1 MVAKGSG
8 DHCKYEIIFWYF
20 NDRYIYDDRYIHDND
35 LNYKGVLMMV
45 LVVDLDY
52 NDYGK
57 EVYAMVLWIIV
68 TAFLRMKAT
77 LSDNKFWKVNSSKVS
92 LVIILVMK
100 IIANISM
107 V

>member
-100 IIANISM
+100 IIAIISM